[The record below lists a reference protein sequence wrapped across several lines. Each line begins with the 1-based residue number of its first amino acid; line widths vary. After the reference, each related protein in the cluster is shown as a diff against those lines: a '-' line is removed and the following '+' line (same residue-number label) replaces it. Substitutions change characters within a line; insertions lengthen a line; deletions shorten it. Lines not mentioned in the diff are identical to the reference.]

1 MTDDLRHAPRD
12 HLCPMPRFAD
22 VILPLAV
29 PGRFTFS
36 LPEGDEVKSG
46 MRVAVPFGRGGK
58 LYGGLVRRL
67 HDEAPLT
74 STREILSVL
83 DAAPIVT
90 ERQFLLWERIAE
102 HYLCTLGEVMIAALP
117 GQLTLSSETRIVVNP
132 FIAEE
137 PVRTDRSGVLIAAL
151 LEREALSM
159 KEAGELLGLKNPMPA
174 IKRLIDEGVVIVEEE
189 LRETW
194 KPRTLTYVKLT
205 DAAHSEEALHQWF
218 DKLEKK
224 APKQLHLLMRYV
236 ELSRCMSDHPLEVE
250 KNKLLHLSGSSP
262 AALKP
267 LIEKGLFETY
277 EREAGLPAQALIDK
291 AGPSLSPAQAAAL
304 DQVRSGLAAKDVV
317 LLRGVTSS
325 GKTELYT
332 TLIDEAVRDGGQVL
346 YLLPEIALTAQII
359 ERLRARFGERI
370 AVYHSRM
377 SARDRTELWVRMAH
391 GKDAPPIIVGARSAL
406 FLPFNDLR
414 LVVVDEEHDPSY
426 KQHEPAPRYNARDM
440 AIVLAA
446 LHGAKTLLGSAT
458 PSLES
463 QYNAHSGKYA
473 YAELLTRY
481 GDVAMPAITLVDLR
495 DAQRR
500 KQMRGHFSQ
509 PLIDAIDAA
518 LKKREQAILFQNR
531 RGYVPVW
538 QCESCAF
545 VPNCDHCDVSLTYH
559 KKLHQL
565 RCHYCGRTYPPPTQ
579 CAQCGSNRLRMI
591 GFGTEKIEE
600 ELAEI
605 FPEARIARMD
615 QDTVRGR
622 QALDRILTGFA
633 QGAIDILVGTQMVT
647 KGLDFDQVTTVGI
660 LSADSLLRFPD
671 FRAHE
676 RGFQLMAQ
684 VAGRAGRRDT
694 PGNVIIQ
701 AHEVRNP
708 VLDLVTRHDVE
719 GFYQR
724 EIEHRRTHGYP
735 PFLRVL
741 ALALRHRNEERVAA
755 AAADLASALREQLGD
770 RVLGP
775 DIPAVAWVKDRHI
788 RNLLVKLRRSAHH
801 EEKAF
806 VRECIDRVF
815 AQPEHRAVQLVADV
829 DPV

>member
-1 MTDDLRHAPRD
+1 MH
-12 HLCPMPRFAD
+12 RFAD

-29 PGRFTFS
+29 PGRFTFAVPHGAS
-36 LPEGDEVKSG
+36 ELQAG

-58 LYGGLVRRL
+58 LYGGLVRRV
-67 HDEAPLT
+67 HHEAPAT
-74 STREILSVL
+74 AAREILSVI
-83 DAAPIVT
+83 DEAPIVT
-90 ERQFLLWERIAE
+90 EQQFALWERIAD
-102 HYLCTLGEVMIAALP
+102 HYMCTLGEVMIAALP

-137 PVRTDRSGVLIAAL
+137 PARTDRAGVLISAL

-159 KEAGELLGLKNPMPA
+159 KEAGELLGLKDPMPA

-189 LRETW
+189 LREAW

-205 DAAHSEEALHQWF
+205 EAASSEEALHAWF

-224 APKQLHLLMRYV
+224 APKQLHLLMRFV
-236 ELSRCMSDHPLEVE
+236 ELSRCMSDSPLEVE
-250 KNKLLHLSGSSP
+250 RNKLLHLSDSSS

-267 LIEKGLFETY
+267 LVEKGLFELY
-277 EREAGLPAQALIDK
+277 EREAGMPAPATPGK
-291 AGPSLSPAQAAAL
+291 GKPTLSPAQTKAL
-304 DQVRSGLAAKDVV
+304 NDVREGLSTKGVA

-325 GKTELYT
+325 GKTEVYS
-332 TLIDEAVRDGGQVL
+332 TLIDEAVADGGQVL

-359 ERLRARFGERI
+359 ERLRARFGDRI

-377 SARDRTELWVRMAH
+377 APHERADLWIRMAQN
-391 GKDAPPIIVGARSAL
+391 KEAPPIIVGARSAL
-406 FLPFNDLR
+406 FLPYRDLR

-426 KQHEPAPRYNARDM
+426 KQHEPAPRYHARDM
-440 AIVLAA
+440 AIVLAGI
-446 LHGAKTLLGSAT
+446 HGAKTLLGSAT

-463 QYNAHSGKYA
+463 THNARSAKYG
-473 YAELLTRY
+473 YAELLTRF
-481 GDVAMPAITLVDLR
+481 GNVAMPAISVVDLR
-495 DAQRR
+495 DAARR
-500 KQMRGHFSQ
+500 RQMKGHFSQ
-509 PLIDAIDAA
+509 PLIDAIDSA

-538 QCESCAF
+538 QCESCAW
-545 VPNCDHCDVSLTYH
+545 VPYCDHCDVSLTYH

-565 RCHYCGRTYPPPTQ
+565 RCHYCGRNYPPPAQ
-579 CAQCGSNRLRMI
+579 CGQCGSNRLRMI

-647 KGLDFDQVTTVGI
+647 KGLDFDHVSTVGI

-676 RGFQLMAQ
+676 RAFQLMAQ
-684 VAGRAGRRDT
+684 VAGRSGRRDK
-694 PGNVIIQ
+694 PGTVIIQ
-701 AHEVRNP
+701 AHEARNP
-708 VLDLVTRHDVE
+708 VIDLVTHHDVE
-719 GFYQR
+719 GFFNR
-724 EIEHRRTHGYP
+724 EAEHRRAHGYP
-735 PFLRVL
+735 PFMRLM
-741 ALALRHRNEERVAA
+741 ALSLRHRNEERVAA
-755 AAADLASALREQLGD
+755 AAAALATALHQGLGD

-775 DIPAVAWVKDRHI
+775 DIPGVAFVKDRHI
-788 RNLLVKLRRSAHH
+788 RNLLVKLRRSAHR
-801 EEKAF
+801 EEKEF
-806 VRECIDRVF
+806 VREVIDRVF
-815 AQPEHRAVQLVADV
+815 AQPEHRAVQLMVDV